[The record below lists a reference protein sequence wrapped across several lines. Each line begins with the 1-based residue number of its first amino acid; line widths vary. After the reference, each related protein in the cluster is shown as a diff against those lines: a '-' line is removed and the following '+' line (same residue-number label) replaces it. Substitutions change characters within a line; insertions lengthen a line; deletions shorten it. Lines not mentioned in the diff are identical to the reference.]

1 MFDKVSEQ
9 LQKMGQP
16 LGELFTLGTETVKKV
31 TETNANLIKGLLDDS
46 LDFAREATNASKP
59 TEFADLQKAYLESV
73 QENVGAAAQ
82 SVFGDLS
89 NTQEKASE
97 TVKQVAAQAQTVLGE
112 LFSSVTRQA

>member
-1 MFDKVSEQ
+1 M
-9 LQKMGQP
+9 
-16 LGELFTLGTETVKKV
+16 

-82 SVFGDLS
+82 SVLVIFPIHR
-89 NTQEKASE
+89 KKP
-97 TVKQVAAQAQTVLGE
+97 VK
-112 LFSSVTRQA
+112 R